1 MANLKFTGTLDKIK
15 SGKIA
20 TSQIGN
26 APLWVLT
33 KHYHGINRGQ
43 VLVPN
48 VTAGFFYV
56 LEEAYSLLRQQGHI
70 MDGYEEN
77 EVPRCGLVFES
88 LVRII
93 QKLGMQGK
101 FTDQN
106 RRIIALELNEAAD
119 GIRGAVGGKAA
130 AKALLLEAIK
140 ECIAKVN
147 QHIIRDRVENAIRYL
162 VGRMEQIGTGIGPL
176 IERRRVAAFYAIA
189 QEERQLWRIA
199 YTFQTRAKTIATK
212 NVTVALAN
220 DLRAMRIP
228 EPQPFRKQV
237 MKARTLVRNA
247 IAAIESDNSRY
258 ASHLLSCAIKHLGFD
273 PETLERKPRIKKEES

>member
-1 MANLKFTGTLDKIK
+1 MANLEFTGTLDKIK

-33 KHYHGINRGQ
+33 RHYRGIKRGQ

-48 VTAGFFYV
+48 VTAGFFFV
-56 LEEAYSLLRQQGHI
+56 LKEAYSLLRQQGHI
-70 MDGYEEN
+70 MDGYEGN

-88 LVRII
+88 LVRIV

-101 FTDQN
+101 LTDQN

-119 GIRGAVGGKAA
+119 GIRGTVGGKAA
-130 AKALLLEAIK
+130 AKALLLEAIE
-140 ECIAKVN
+140 ECIARVN
-147 QHIIRDRVENAIRYL
+147 QRRIRDRVENAIRYL

-199 YTFQTRAKTIATK
+199 YTLQIRAKTTAAE
-212 NVTVALAN
+212 NVTVALAK
-220 DLRAMRIP
+220 DLEAMRIP
-228 EPQPFRKQV
+228 EPQPFRAQV

-247 IAAIESDNSRY
+247 IAAIESNNSRY
-258 ASHLLSCAIKHLGFD
+258 ASHLLSKAIEHLGFE
-273 PETLERKPRIKKEES
+273 PETLERKPRIEKKES